1 MNLHEYQGKTIF
13 KQFAIPVLEGGIANT
28 PDEALEVAKTIS
40 PRAPWVIKAQVH
52 AGGRGK
58 GGGIK
63 VAQTLEEVKRYAQD
77 IIGMTLITP
86 QTGEK
91 GKKVGFVYVEAGC
104 TIAAEYY
111 LSITLD
117 RARNCILIIASSEG
131 GVNIEDVAHSHP
143 EKVLKVGVD
152 PMVGLRAYQVGR
164 LAKGLGF
171 TEKVLKGQFTNLLQG
186 LYEAFRAS
194 DASMMEINPLVR
206 TKENQLIALDARVSL
221 DENALF
227 RHPDLQAMYDPK
239 EEDPDEVAAKEHHLN
254 YIKLDGNIG
263 CMVNGAGLAMAT
275 MDIIKYYG
283 GAPANFLDVGGGATR
298 EQVREAFKIIL
309 SDKHV
314 KGILVNIFGGIMKC
328 DVIAAGIIEA
338 AKDVKLSV
346 PLVVRLAGT
355 NVEKG
360 KEILESS
367 GLPIITADDLAQAA
381 QKVVDA
387 IKEGA

>member
-13 KQFAIPVLEGGIANT
+13 KQFSIPILEGGIAHT
-28 PDEALEVAKTIS
+28 PDEAVAVAKGIS
-40 PRAPWVIKAQVH
+40 AQGPWVIKAQVH

-58 GGGIK
+58 AGGIK
-63 VAQTLEEVKRYAQD
+63 VAHTLEEVKKYSQN
-77 IIGMTLITP
+77 IIGMMLITP
-86 QTGEK
+86 QTGTK
-91 GKKVGFVYVEAGC
+91 GKKVRFVYVEGGC

-111 LSITLD
+111 LSITID
-117 RARNCILIIASSEG
+117 RARNCLLIIASCEG
-131 GVNIEDVAHSHP
+131 GVNIEEVAHSHP
-143 EKVLKVGVD
+143 EKVLKVAVD
-152 PMVGLRAYQVGR
+152 PMVGLRPYQVSR

-171 TEKVLKGQFTNLLQG
+171 TEKGIKQQFTTLLQG
-186 LYEAFRAS
+186 FYEAFQAS

-206 TKENQLIALDARVSL
+206 TKEDELIALDARVSL
-221 DENALF
+221 DDNALF
-227 RHPDLQAMYDPK
+227 RHADLQTMYDPA
-239 EEDPDEVAAKEHHLN
+239 EEDPDEVAAQAHHLN

-309 SDKHV
+309 SDKNV
-314 KGILVNIFGGIMKC
+314 KGVLVNIFGGIMKC

-338 AKDVKLSV
+338 AKDVNLSI

-360 KEILESS
+360 KKALETS
-367 GLPIITADDLAQAA
+367 GLSIITADDLAQAA

-387 IKEGA
+387 IGEVA